1 MLIVVRCIMYV
12 CVYKGECAYM
22 FKSIYEFVQCF
33 KKIFKFSTISIE
45 QKIPTEILAGKS
57 YS

>member
-1 MLIVVRCIMYV
+1 MYV
-12 CVYKGECAYM
+12 CVYKGECVYM